1 MAEPGAVRAVADNG
15 LLWAVV
21 AGCVEVRI
29 CGVLWRR
36 RWRPSLRYRGHSVG
50 DGRPD
55 RAAGAPLRPQVDG
68 GRRVGLVW
76 RRGTGGVVDGMGIGG
91 TVDDMGKKGSHDA

>member
-1 MAEPGAVRAVADNG
+1 MMAEPGVVRTVADSG

-36 RWRPSLRYRGHSVG
+36 CRRPSLRYRGHSVG
-50 DGRPD
+50 DGRPGG
-55 RAAGAPLRPQVDG
+55 AAGAPLRPRVDG
-68 GRRVGLVW
+68 GRRAGLVW
-76 RRGTGGVVDGMGIGG
+76 RRGDGRGGGWHGDRRGG
-91 TVDDMGKKGSHDA
+91 GRHGKEGVA